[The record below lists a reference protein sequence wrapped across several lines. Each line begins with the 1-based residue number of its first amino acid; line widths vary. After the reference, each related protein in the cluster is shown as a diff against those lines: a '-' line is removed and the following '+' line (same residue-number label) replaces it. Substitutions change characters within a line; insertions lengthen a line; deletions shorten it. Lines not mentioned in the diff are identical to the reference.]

1 MLVLPVFTN
10 QFFHNMD
17 QITKSP
23 GLYHI
28 AEKIFLELN
37 HKNLLHC
44 EDVNNNWNH
53 ILASKDTN
61 SRFWNK
67 WKEMR

>member
-1 MLVLPVFTN
+1 
-10 QFFHNMD
+10 MD

-37 HKNLLHC
+37 HENLLHC
-44 EDVNNNWNH
+44 EAVNNNWNH

-61 SRFWNK
+61 SRFWYK